1 MHIMDYGDLSN
12 LAVASHRSVPVLGTL
27 KERLSAVFAGQ

>member
-12 LAVASHRSVPVLGTL
+12 LAVASHRSVQVLGTS
-27 KERLSAVFAGQ
+27 KERFSTVSVGQ